1 MSENSPSQDGLD
13 TMSEDPSSEQAS
25 AASGNGQSSPH
36 FSQGYGGLSPS
47 EPLLSQDEIETLLNA
62 VSEDGLAGETSS
74 TSGHILSQ
82 RRLHVKNIQKYD
94 LSRPARLSRESSR
107 LLHSLHSNY
116 ARYLGSSLSE
126 ILMTTVDVEC
136 VHIEQLAYEE
146 YLASLLAPSCIGV
159 FSMGPLETLGA
170 IEINLMLAF
179 SIIDRVL
186 GGSGISEPYNRTL
199 TDIEKMVISK
209 VMKRVL
215 KVLQESWQQSLKMK
229 LNLERLE
236 SSPRLIRLTAK
247 DDPVVLILLNVKLK
261 DISNIMSLCLPLMSI
276 KGVLEGTRSRA
287 ELSSENGE
295 KIESYSNEMY
305 THILDL
311 NVTLSA
317 QYESSPVTLGDFL
330 ELQKGD
336 IIKLQGTSKDRV
348 LIFVE
353 GQKRFHGEPGVVKG
367 QRAIRICDVTDTRL
381 KTQDI
386 E

>member
-25 AASGNGQSSPH
+25 AASGNGQSSLHP
-36 FSQGYGGLSPS
+36 

-159 FSMGPLETLGA
+159 FSMEPLETLGA

-199 TDIEKMVISK
+199 TDIEEMVISK

-229 LNLERLE
+229 VNLERLE

-336 IIKLQGTSKDRV
+336 IIKLQSTSKDRV

-367 QRAIRICDVTDTRL
+367 QRAIRICG
-381 KTQDI
+381 K
-386 E
+386 EK

>member
-25 AASGNGQSSPH
+25 AASGNGQSSLHP
-36 FSQGYGGLSPS
+36 

-62 VSEDGLAGETSS
+62 VSEEGLAGETSS

-199 TDIEKMVISK
+199 TDIEEMVISK

-276 KGVLEGTRSRA
+276 KRVLEGTRSRA
-287 ELSSENGE
+287 ELSSENGSSRGMGDCPHE

-305 THILDL
+305 THILGL

-336 IIKLQGTSKDRV
+336 IIKLQSTSKDRV

-367 QRAIRICDVTDTRL
+367 QRAIRICG
-381 KTQDI
+381 K
-386 E
+386 EK

>member
-25 AASGNGQSSPH
+25 AASGNGQSSPN

-62 VSEDGLAGETSS
+62 VSEEGLAGETSS

-159 FSMGPLETLGA
+159 FSMEPLETLGA

>member
-1 MSENSPSQDGLD
+1 MSENYPSQDGLGALSQD
-13 TMSEDPSSEQAS
+13 ISSEQAS
-25 AASGNGQSSPH
+25 AASDNGQSSPN

-62 VSEDGLAGETSS
+62 VSEEGLAGETSS

-82 RRLHVKNIQKYD
+82 RRLHVKNITCGSKLPHSIQKYD

-159 FSMGPLETLGA
+159 FSMEPLETLGA

-186 GGSGISEPYNRTL
+186 GGSGISEPYNRKL
-199 TDIEKMVISK
+199 TDIEEMVISK

-215 KVLQESWQQSLKMK
+215 KVLQESWQQSLKM
-229 LNLERLE
+229 
-236 SSPRLIRLTAK
+236 
-247 DDPVVLILLNVKLK
+247 
-261 DISNIMSLCLPLMSI
+261 
-276 KGVLEGTRSRA
+276 
-287 ELSSENGE
+287 
-295 KIESYSNEMY
+295 
-305 THILDL
+305 
-311 NVTLSA
+311 
-317 QYESSPVTLGDFL
+317 
-330 ELQKGD
+330 
-336 IIKLQGTSKDRV
+336 
-348 LIFVE
+348 
-353 GQKRFHGEPGVVKG
+353 
-367 QRAIRICDVTDTRL
+367 
-381 KTQDI
+381 
-386 E
+386 